1 MKSDCYRKLKAEFS
15 AEAKTR
21 IPEEK
26 RVLLTAVLAE
36 DPRPFGKRG
45 SEEVCTLNY
54 AGMEIRYSVKN
65 EETIIVL
72 SIS

>member
-1 MKSDCYRKLKAEFS
+1 M
-15 AEAKTR
+15 
-21 IPEEK
+21 
-26 RVLLTAVLAE
+26 LTAVLAE